1 MTHTRI
7 EPDVDA
13 QGPHGGRRRMEI
25 GTRKWVAFIDTAEEG
40 DAFYGYTGRGYKE
53 EFGILDVE
61 GTRLMI
67 AAGRSPGSPR
77 RDLVELSAILDSI
90 RIEP

>member
-1 MTHTRI
+1 LSPTWTLRVHTG
-7 EPDVDA
+7 D
-13 QGPHGGRRRMEI
+13 GGAWRSW
-25 GTRKWVAFIDTAEEG
+25 TRKWVAFIDTAEEG

-77 RDLVELSAILDSI
+77 KDLLELSAILDSI